1 MFNSEDGRGFAIV
14 SGDDAFPEL
23 LGYSTSGHL
32 NMNQSLPAALEAYL
46 EGYSRYVADV
56 RKGLVAPPILEGV
69 GSATDTFVYPLCNSK
84 WGQGYPYNIYC
95 PREGA
100 HVCPVGCMA
109 TAMAQIMYYY
119 KHPVRPA
126 GGVITYDTE
135 NVAIGIITEDFST
148 DEHIYQWDLMRNT
161 DSMMAGAENE
171 ASRNAVAQLSY
182 DCGVATKMQYT
193 SNGSGTYDAEALL
206 AFTKYF
212 GYSPATT
219 DCISRDYFAT
229 QEEWNAMVKK
239 ELDARRPVLYAGAS
253 TKGSGG
259 DAAGHAFVI
268 DGYDQKGMVHVN
280 WGWYGDSDGYFNIT
294 TLDMGEYAFSEA
306 QSMIYGIKP
315 AVEGEK
321 PMQCNQLVFL
331 SGTTYKTKYFMLGK
345 EIELTTGAFYNF
357 YASAKQWNL
366 CLALYDKHGRF
377 IQNICEPIA
386 FPELDYL
393 YGTNS
398 GVTIFCV
405 LPKTLDDGTKL
416 ADGDYTIRVLI
427 NEEGFNLP
435 NGEKDW
441 IFPHCY
447 GGKQENWLPVMIK
460 NGVAYLDE
468 VSTPVDRI
476 EVDGADVVS
485 RQYFDL
491 NGRMVDA
498 PAKGS
503 VVIERQTLS
512 NGKTRSVK
520 RVY

>member
-1 MFNSEDGRGFAIV
+1 MTRLFLIGALCLMCGIANAEPVSLESAMKIASKAIGKDRVTVARLNAEASSRLAVSPVEAPAFYMFNSEDGRGFAIV

-69 GSATDTFVYPLCNSK
+69 GSATDAFVYPLCNSK

-119 KHPVRPA
+119 KHPVRA
-126 GGVITYDTE
+126 TGGKIVYNTE
-135 NVAIGIITEDFST
+135 NSKIGSNGYLTEDFST
-148 DEHIYQWDLMRNT
+148 DEHIYQWDLMRDDESQMTGIAN
-161 DSMMAGAENE
+161 A

-259 DAAGHAFVI
+259 DR
-268 DGYDQKGMVHVN
+268 K
-280 WGWYGDSDGYFNIT
+280 
-294 TLDMGEYAFSEA
+294 
-306 QSMIYGIKP
+306 
-315 AVEGEK
+315 
-321 PMQCNQLVFL
+321 
-331 SGTTYKTKYFMLGK
+331 
-345 EIELTTGAFYNF
+345 
-357 YASAKQWNL
+357 
-366 CLALYDKHGRF
+366 
-377 IQNICEPIA
+377 
-386 FPELDYL
+386 
-393 YGTNS
+393 
-398 GVTIFCV
+398 
-405 LPKTLDDGTKL
+405 
-416 ADGDYTIRVLI
+416 
-427 NEEGFNLP
+427 
-435 NGEKDW
+435 
-441 IFPHCY
+441 
-447 GGKQENWLPVMIK
+447 
-460 NGVAYLDE
+460 
-468 VSTPVDRI
+468 
-476 EVDGADVVS
+476 
-485 RQYFDL
+485 
-491 NGRMVDA
+491 
-498 PAKGS
+498 S
-503 VVIERQTLS
+503 VV
-512 NGKTRSVK
+512 
-520 RVY
+520 